1 MALPLPS
8 VDNVR
13 FILCC
18 QGYNLS
24 YQYIVREIG
33 FCFKDYYGTIPFNCK
48 INKKNLDINNQSI
61 INDVIDN
68 VHGIHYKICAKNGLT
83 MSEMNSVLRT
93 LYNVFETYE
102 GSNGIL
108 IDDNDENLNGI
119 LHKAGL
125 GNHVL
130 QLRSIYEFRGMN
142 ISFPTNEEIR
152 TICKNNP
159 SLYGRCNN
167 HNRLNNDD
175 IPICAGVKAKI
186 MSENLKKFKEIYDNN
201 KKENKP
207 ITN

>member
-1 MALPLPS
+1 MALPLAS
-8 VDNVR
+8 VENVR
-13 FILCC
+13 VILCC

-61 INDVIDN
+61 INDVVDK
-68 VHGIHYKICAKNGLT
+68 VHGIHYKICAKDGLT

-93 LYNVFETYE
+93 LYNVFESD
-102 GSNGIL
+102 GSSGIL
-108 IDDNDENLNGI
+108 IDDDDENLNGI

-130 QLRSIYEFRGMN
+130 HLRSFYEFRGMDLK
-142 ISFPTNEEIR
+142 FPTNEEIR

-159 SLYGRCNN
+159 TIYGRCNI
-167 HNRLNNDD
+167 HNRLNNDE

-186 MSENLKKFKEIYDNN
+186 MSENLKKFKEIFKNN
-201 KKENKP
+201 TNENKLQ
-207 ITN
+207 NN